1 MKDFQE
7 FIETITLEDYDTIMF
22 SANQAMVASGK
33 KDECALSYFIHLEL
47 LERYHNWLHSE

>member
-33 KDECALSYFIHLEL
+33 KDEYALSFFIHLEL